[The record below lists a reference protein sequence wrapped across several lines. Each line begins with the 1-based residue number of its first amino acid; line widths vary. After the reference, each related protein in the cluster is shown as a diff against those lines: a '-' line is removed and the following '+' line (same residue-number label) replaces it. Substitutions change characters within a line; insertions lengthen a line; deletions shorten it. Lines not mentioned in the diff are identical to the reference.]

1 MKTSK
6 SLVCST
12 LGPPAVLALALL
24 APVAF
29 CQTTYSVNVET
40 TLHDLDVKVE
50 PVATTGA
57 LFVKLTNNTDT
68 KVRCDV
74 RYDAA
79 PQPLYRKT
87 TYVDPGKT
95 EQSVFRAK
103 RKWFSV
109 DVNVDCQAVQ
119 K

>member
-1 MKTSK
+1 MKTSH
-6 SLVCST
+6 SLVCRT
-12 LGPPAVLALALL
+12 LGPPVALALALL

-29 CQTTYSVNVET
+29 SQTTYSVNINT
-40 TLHDLDVKVE
+40 KLHDLDVKVE
-50 PVATTGA
+50 PVATTGV
-57 LFVKLTNNTDT
+57 LFVKLTNNTET
-68 KVRCDV
+68 KVRCDI

-109 DVNVDCQAVQ
+109 DVDVDCQSVQ